1 VETAEWIVQKDQIRD
16 MPKKRYSR
24 ADVDSV
30 VTVTGLDDIVAASLL
45 DASNGDIEMAISLHF
60 GGLEAG
66 KCVISRT
73 A

>member
-1 VETAEWIVQKDQIRD
+1 
-16 MPKKRYSR
+16 MPKKRYSK

-30 VTVTGLDDIVAASLL
+30 VTVTGLDDIGAANLL

-66 KCVISRT
+66 KCVIS
-73 A
+73 